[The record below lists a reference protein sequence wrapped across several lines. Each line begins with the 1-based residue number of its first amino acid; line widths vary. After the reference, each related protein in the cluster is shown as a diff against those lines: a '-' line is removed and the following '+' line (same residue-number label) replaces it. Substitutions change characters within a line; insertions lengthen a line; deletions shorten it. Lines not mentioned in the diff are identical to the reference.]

1 MPPPL
6 EDASS
11 RAVERAVGIDQSVA
25 MQELVAVYREVQ
37 AEADARG
44 RGQAPRQLFSRAVD
58 AEVACVAESLGPRT
72 QMLTGIPWVLPNGRL
87 SDKGELLDR
96 DLLCT
101 FGYTADP
108 NNSSRS
114 YAYLTDVFHLWLGRR
129 PDGKLRRPSSK
140 DKAHCAPWLE
150 RELQAVRP
158 KVIVLL
164 GRHAAPFF
172 RQRYANKKVARL
184 DDVIATPFPCVVGDL
199 HATAI
204 PTLHPTGAQMARGG
218 SARAY
223 AATARCISELL
234 AA

>member
-1 MPPPL
+1 MPPSL

-11 RAVERAVGIDQSVA
+11 RGAEGEADIA
-25 MQELVAVYREVQ
+25 MQDLLAVYREVQ
-37 AEADARG
+37 AEAAARLT
-44 RGQAPRQLFSRAVD
+44 GQAPRQLFAHAVD
-58 AEVACVAESLGPRT
+58 ADVACIAESLGPRT

-96 DLLCT
+96 DLLRN

-108 NNSSRS
+108 HDSSRR
-114 YAYLTDVFHLWLGRR
+114 YAYLTDVSHLWLGRR

-150 RELQAVRP
+150 RELQAVSP

-172 RQRYANKKVARL
+172 LQHYANTKVARL
-184 DDVIATPFPCVVGDL
+184 EDVIAKPFPCVVGGL
-199 HATAI
+199 RATAV

-218 SARAY
+218 SAHAY
-223 AATARCISELL
+223 AATAKCIKELL